1 MAPDQLSI
9 CPMKPAGVQFASP
22 TTPPLRHTRNSSSA
36 ARWWSAVNITPMAES
51 T

>member
-1 MAPDQLSI
+1 LSI
-9 CPMKPAGVQFASP
+9 CPTNPVGVQFTSP
-22 TTPPLRHTRNSSSA
+22 TTPPLRHTRSSSFA